1 MNKVV
6 RVLQIGMHDKIG
18 GVETFLMN
26 YYRNINKKKI
36 QFDFIC
42 DKKELCFEDEIK
54 SMKGIVYKVPNVKR
68 NPIQYYRAIRKIIKE
83 NKYKIVHIN
92 MLSMANILPIIV
104 ANKEKVPHIIL
115 HSHNTGTPKGLLR
128 KILDKFNKNIAI
140 KKATDYFACSKLAGE
155 WLYKGKVNFK
165 VINNAIDVQKFQ
177 FDEERRNHIR
187 KALGI
192 DRNFVVGHIGRFSE
206 QKNHKFLVR
215 MFAELVKKV
224 ENAKLLLIGEGELKL
239 EIQKMIE
246 DLKIKNNVIMLEPKS
261 NIQDYYQAMDVF
273 VLPSKFEGLGI
284 VLVEAQA
291 NGLPCVYSDCITKEA
306 KIIPNTTRLPL
317 ENLKWIEELSKEKKR
332 ISKKEATL
340 LIEKNGFSIKKEVGK
355 LEDMYMKFEEDAI

>member
-1 MNKVV
+1 MNKAV

-26 YYRNINKKKI
+26 YYRNVNRKNI

-54 SMKGIVYKVPNVKR
+54 SMKGIIYKVPNVKR
-68 NPIQYYRAIRKIIKE
+68 HPIQYYKAIREIIKE

-92 MLSMANILPIIV
+92 MLSMANILPIII

-128 KILDKFNKNIAI
+128 KILNKFNKNIAI

-155 WLYKGKVNFK
+155 WLYKGKVDFK

-177 FDEERRNHIR
+177 FNEEIR
-187 KALGI
+187 KYIRNSL
-192 DRNFVVGHIGRFSE
+192 DVDKNFVVGHIGRFSE
-206 QKNHKFLVR
+206 QKNHEFLVR
-215 MFAELVKKV
+215 MFAELVKNVK
-224 ENAKLLLIGEGELKL
+224 NAKLLLIGEGELKP
-239 EIQKMIE
+239 EIQKLIE
-246 DLKIKNNVIMLEPKS
+246 DLNIKSHVIILDPKS

-273 VLPSKFEGLGI
+273 VLPSKFEGLPV
-284 VLVEAQA
+284 VLIEAQA
-291 NGLPCVYSDCITKEA
+291 NGLPCIYSDCITKEA
-306 KIIPNTTRLPL
+306 EIIPNITRLPL
-317 ENLKWIEELSKEKKR
+317 EISKWVEELSK
-332 ISKKEATL
+332 KKERIQEVKSRL
-340 LIEKNGFSIKKEVGK
+340 LLENNGFSIKKEAEK
-355 LEDMYMKFEEDAI
+355 LEDMYIKYEEDAI